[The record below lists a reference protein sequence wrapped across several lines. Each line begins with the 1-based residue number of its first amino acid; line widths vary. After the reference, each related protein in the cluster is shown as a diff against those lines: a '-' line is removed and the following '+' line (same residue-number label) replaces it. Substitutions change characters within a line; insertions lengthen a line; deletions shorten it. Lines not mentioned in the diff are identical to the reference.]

1 MSEKISAEMLETC
14 ECCPICDS
22 VGHVAISEVYDWMFK
37 SCSNEW
43 KYKKCNV
50 CGSLY
55 LSPRLLVEHISIAYQ
70 EYYTHSEAGVTNSR
84 KKIYKSKML
93 NDFLT
98 SSMSTDFL
106 SKLKYSII
114 PPLKNFLSVKSRHI
128 SELKPGVALDFGCG
142 NGEFMSLAKSY
153 GWSVKGFDLD
163 EDAVSLAK
171 SSGLDVVHGGI
182 LNLAEEKDG
191 KYDLITLSHVIEHVY
206 EPEKLIQECIRLLK
220 PGGRLWLETPNSRSL
235 GLTLFGRYWRGLEPP
250 RHIVLFN
257 FDSIYKILLGSG
269 FKTIEK
275 RRHSFSSIYMSIK
288 SEQNRSLSS
297 CSHNEVQK
305 VKGFAFIRFLIY
317 ASIIEIAQVVFKNRS
332 EFLTIVAVK

>member
-1 MSEKISAEMLETC
+1 
-14 ECCPICDS
+14 
-22 VGHVAISEVYDWMFK
+22 
-37 SCSNEW
+37 
-43 KYKKCNV
+43 
-50 CGSLY
+50 
-55 LSPRLLVEHISIAYQ
+55 
-70 EYYTHSEAGVTNSR
+70 
-84 KKIYKSKML
+84 ML